1 MTIVFRKTSS
11 GGGRSLG
18 VPIGPDGTGTTTRR
32 EIKDKIL
39 RFNPWLDTAKREEV
53 ADRPESQW
61 GTKTRKWVKKEL
73 RDNRWTRA
81 PLRAKT
87 PGTGTTTRRER
98 AALGP
103 MATATPPAH
112 MRGIDGF
119 TAIPRYTGGGTRRP
133 RDKDPDSDGFTRNVG
148 GTGQTDE
155 VARAAHA
162 WGHPSDLSELAGPIV
177 SPVRGPEPRADG
189 RRHAEESL
197 RLPHGHEFQDIDEYP
212 PKGFPAHLKAL
223 TPDGGGRR
231 VGDTPSGITFSYD
244 YHLSHSDDD
253 PDHMDA
259 VESMPPG
266 IRADASGKKFI
277 QKICLPNESTARGE
291 NGISKVEESRRSTVG
306 ETLADRIYRIFGV
319 PVPRSQIYSLKT
331 GLPVPHDY
339 QWAPNESATRISE
352 HLGDA
357 SNTIA
362 GDDEARN
369 GGVIRGRNLGLGPIG
384 RNRGRSSSVARMSA
398 RALRGNS
405 SGTDASTDRPHAGF
419 NRNKKRYAVV
429 QALLGGG
436 DDHHRNSMTDGIAK
450 DIVWKVDNGSALKHT
465 AFGSEKDEEEWGV
478 VHPKTILIPE
488 IIDLLLNKTITY
500 REAYR
505 QMEQVAKIWNR
516 QKDAIA
522 HLYKSDEDPE
532 QFHIFASRA
541 NSIARAVDLIKSPSE
556 LRRVFEAHKQRP
568 YDDPARVGPK
578 GEVIRNR
585 RFPRKKRS
593 AGSESGFMARSMLML
608 AVTPLKILRK
618 ARPAVQANPPPDTK
632 DLPETELNTR
642 GEKMYGPLPPWP
654 KSDPHTIGATTQA
667 AGMYPFEARRRA
679 ALEQGNPSARRDF
692 RRLPRA
698 VRRRM
703 LEMHNRAGGE
713 VPADLRDLYLGD
725 EYRPGRTKV
734 QSNPGTSA
742 KDRTV
747 LRGSPRWNTARI
759 LPVTSTVFGPGQR
772 MRGNR
777 FHAEEALK
785 LPDGHEHQDI
795 GETPPHGFPDHL
807 RELHTRGGGRR
818 LPISLSGINFD
829 RSRHESASRYDA
841 NAKKYM
847 ATFKRWRPGIRETAD
862 GRKFIQKICLPASS
876 SHSAHMA
883 GMSAADKSRENT
895 VHEAIG
901 DRLLRVFGIP
911 VPRTQLYSLATG
923 KPVPHGYQWKPDEMA
938 TRISEHLG
946 PESKTMA
953 EHGVSWGPD
962 AIAATNWRG
971 NKKRYSMVAALF
983 DSDGDDHEGNSM
995 TDGVHFDIPWKVD
1008 NGAALSHDAWGRR
1021 KRHWVRHEPKS
1032 ILLPQIYY
1040 ALTSGS
1046 IDFHHAFD
1054 QMKQIA
1060 EIWAKQK
1067 NTIKKIFADEK
1078 DPEQYQIF
1086 KSRAQSVARAVNVLG
1101 NARNL
1106 RRLIERHQRII
1117 PQANAGK
1124 TSAKRKVRR
1133 AGLDSNADIVNP

>member
-1 MTIVFRKTSS
+1 M
-11 GGGRSLG
+11 
-18 VPIGPDGTGTTTRR
+18 PIGPDGTGTKTKR

-39 RFNPWLDTAKREEV
+39 RLNPWIDTAKREEV
-53 ADRPESQW
+53 ADRPDSQW

-73 RDNRWTRA
+73 RENRWTRA
-81 PLRAKT
+81 PFRAKT
-87 PGTGTTTRRER
+87 SGAGTTTRAHRQ
-98 AALGP
+98 ALGP
-103 MATATPPAH
+103 LVTATPPPH
-112 MRGIDGF
+112 MRGIDDF
-119 TAIPRYTGGGTRRP
+119 ATIPPYTGGHAGRP
-133 RDKDPDSDGFTRNVG
+133 SDEDLGSDGLTRNVG
-148 GTGQTDE
+148 GTGQTDNYGLP
-155 VARAAHA
+155 RNSH
-162 WGHPSDLSELAGPIV
+162 LSVHHLAGPIV

-189 RRHAEESL
+189 GRHAEQAL
-197 RLPHGHEFQDIDEYP
+197 RLPHGHEFQDIDEIP
-212 PKGFPAHLKAL
+212 PKGFPAHLTAL
-223 TPDGGGRR
+223 TLSGGGRR
-231 VGDTPSGITFSYD
+231 VGDTPSGITFSRD
-244 YHLSHSDDD
+244 YHAENSHDD

-259 VESMPPG
+259 IDSMPPG

-277 QKICLPNESTARGE
+277 QKICLPKERTKPGE
-291 NGISKVEESRRSTVG
+291 GGVSKVKEARQSTVG

-319 PVPRSQIYSLKT
+319 PVPRSQVYSMKT

-339 QWAPNESATRISE
+339 QWSPNESATRISE

-362 GDDEARN
+362 ADDEARN

-384 RNRGRSSSVARMSA
+384 RNRGRSSSVARISA
-398 RALRGNS
+398 SALRGSS
-405 SGTDASTDRPHAGF
+405 SGSDASTGRPHAGF
-419 NRNKKRYAVV
+419 LRNKKRYAIV

-450 DIVWKVDNGSALKHT
+450 DIVWKVDNGDALKHT
-465 AFGSEKDEEEWGV
+465 AFGSEKHEDEWGI
-478 VHPKTILIPE
+478 VHPKTIIIPE
-488 IIDLLLNKTITY
+488 IAYLLYNKIITY

-505 QMEQVAKIWNR
+505 QMEAVAKIWNR
-516 QKDAIA
+516 QKEVIK

-541 NSIARAVDLIKSPSE
+541 SSIARAVDLIKSPSE
-556 LRRVFEAHKQRP
+556 LRRIFEADKKRP
-568 YDDPARVGPK
+568 HSRLTIEGD
-578 GEVIRNR
+578 IRR
-585 RFPRKKRS
+585 DKRFPRRRRS
-593 AGSESGFMARSMLML
+593 SGSEFMARSMLML

-618 ARPAVQANPPPDTK
+618 ARPALQANPPPDTK

-654 KSDPHTIGATTQA
+654 KDDPHTIGATTQA

-692 RRLPRA
+692 KRLPRA

-747 LRGSPRWNTARI
+747 LRGSPRWNTARL

-795 GETPPHGFPDHL
+795 GETPPHGFPAHL
-807 RELHTRGGGRR
+807 RELHARGGGRR

-829 RSRHESASRYDA
+829 SGMHESASRYDA
-841 NAKKYM
+841 NSKKYM

-876 SHSAHMA
+876 THSAHMA
-883 GMSAADKSRENT
+883 GMSAGDKSRENT

-946 PESKTMA
+946 PESKTMS

-1032 ILLPQIYY
+1032 ILLPEIYY
-1040 ALTSGS
+1040 TLTSGN
-1046 IDFHHAFD
+1046 IEFHHAFD

-1086 KSRAQSVARAVNVLG
+1086 KSRAQSIARAVNVLG
-1101 NARNL
+1101 SARNL

-1133 AGLDSNADIVNP
+1133 AGLDSYADIVNP